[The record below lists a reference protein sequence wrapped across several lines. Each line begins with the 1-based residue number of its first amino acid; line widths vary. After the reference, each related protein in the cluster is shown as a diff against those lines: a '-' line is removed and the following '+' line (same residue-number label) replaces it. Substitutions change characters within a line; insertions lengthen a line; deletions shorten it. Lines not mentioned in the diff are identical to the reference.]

1 MNDVCQ
7 HHPCRYDDKQRQ
19 RLDLAEEQ
27 NKDPRCAFG
36 APLEDLQP
44 TKQQS
49 IRRNPCSFKVKP
61 KAGGAAV
68 NETKRYIIRKL
79 LFFLF

>member
-1 MNDVCQ
+1 MTFVNITHAVMTTSK
-7 HHPCRYDDKQRQ
+7 DKGW
-19 RLDLAEEQ
+19 LDLAEEQ